1 MKKIA
6 LLIVLAVFV
15 VSCGN
20 GKKGNKQD
28 SPASVEMNGIW
39 KGVLPAADCSG
50 IEYELKL
57 EPQGTYSLKTTYIDG
72 EGDGID
78 IVFKAEGKVVR
89 FTEDNVEYLRL
100 LPPPGNDTV
109 YFMTVAKDRLRL
121 VSHLSN
127 EPGALAPQLYEIVK
141 EK

>member
-6 LLIVLAVFV
+6 LFIVLALFA

-20 GKKGNKQD
+20 NRKAKKQD
-28 SPASVEMNGIW
+28 GPASVEMNGIW

-57 EPQGTYSLKTTYIDG
+57 EPAGNYSLKTTYIDG

-78 IVFKAEGKVVR
+78 IVFSSEGRVVR
-89 FTEDNVEYLRL
+89 FSKEDGEYLRL
-100 LPPPGNDTV
+100 IPPPGNDTV
-109 YFMTVAKDRLRL
+109 YFKTISKERLRL
-121 VSHLSN
+121 VSHFSN
-127 EPGALAPQLYEIVK
+127 EPGALSPEHYEIVK